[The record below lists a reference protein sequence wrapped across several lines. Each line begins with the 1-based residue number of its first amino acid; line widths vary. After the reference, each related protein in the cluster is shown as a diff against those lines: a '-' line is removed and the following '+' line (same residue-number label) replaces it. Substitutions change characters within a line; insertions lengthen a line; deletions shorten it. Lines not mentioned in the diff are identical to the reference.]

1 MRNSDEG
8 QLLSEGQRQK
18 FHDSRVNPFA
28 LAVAFSY
35 YSCHANRLREGR
47 ETMAADDLRLRFPTF
62 LFAALCLVLVSTSP
76 TLSQDPESIKQS
88 RPRRVS
94 SQTKTEQNNQPQ
106 PDSSSE
112 VSEGDVLR
120 VDTQLVTVPAAVT
133 DQNGRSIT
141 GLRAENF
148 ALFEDDKPQLITNF
162 ATTDAPFEIAL
173 LLDTSGSTRAELN
186 LIRNAASQFLNVL
199 RAGDRVAIVAFR
211 NVLRDDSRV
220 ATVEV
225 LTPLT
230 NDHQT
235 LRRAINNIG
244 TSNGTPYY
252 DALARIATDIFRDPP
267 RQQTL
272 GRRAVVALTDGVDS
286 SSNSEFAQ
294 AHQKLLQTGLA
305 CYFIKVN
312 TEDYVEDRL
321 LKDCQD
327 EGRLSLSRQ
336 QLERFRQLFDPQA
349 RRELYQDFCLL
360 GQFSRLIISRK
371 LYSLARREVD
381 ELARASGGRNFDV
394 ANLSEASAAF
404 TQVANEIGT
413 QYALGYYPTNKLRDG
428 HFRQIRVELRN
439 VNGASVRAREGYYV
453 PTQQTALSAISNP

>member
-1 MRNSDEG
+1 
-8 QLLSEGQRQK
+8 
-18 FHDSRVNPFA
+18 
-28 LAVAFSY
+28 
-35 YSCHANRLREGR
+35 
-47 ETMAADDLRLRFPTF
+47 MAANVLRLRFPTF
-62 LFAALCLVLVSTSP
+62 LFAALCLLLVSTP
-76 TLSQDPESIKQS
+76 LALSQDRQSTKQS
-88 RPRRVS
+88 RPRRAS
-94 SQTKTEQNNQPQ
+94 PQTDTEKNNQSE

-112 VSEGDVLR
+112 VGEGDVLR
-120 VDTQLVTVPAAVT
+120 VDTELVTVPAVVT

-148 ALFEDDKPQLITNF
+148 VVFEDDKPQLITNF

-173 LLDTSGSTRAELN
+173 LLDTSGSTRAELD
-186 LIRNAASQFLNVL
+186 LIRNAASQFLKML

-211 NVLRDDSRV
+211 NVLRDDSQV

-230 NDHQT
+230 NDRQT
-235 LRRAINNIG
+235 LRTAINNIG

-252 DALARIATDIFRDPP
+252 DSLIRIATDVFRDPP
-267 RQQTL
+267 RRQIV

-286 SSNSEFAQ
+286 SSDVEYAQ
-294 AHQKLLQTGLA
+294 AQQKLLRTGLA

-327 EGRLSLSRQ
+327 DGRLSLSGQ

-360 GQFSRLIISRK
+360 GQFSRLTISRK
-371 LYSLARREVD
+371 LYSLARREMD

-394 ANLSEASAAF
+394 ASLSEASAAF

-413 QYALGYYPTNKLRDG
+413 QYCLGYYPTNKLRDG

-439 VNGASVRAREGYYV
+439 VNDASVRAREGYYV
-453 PTQQTALSAISNP
+453 SNQRTALSAISNP

>member
-1 MRNSDEG
+1 
-8 QLLSEGQRQK
+8 L
-18 FHDSRVNPFA
+18 FA
-28 LAVAFSY
+28 LGVAFSY
-35 YSCHANRLREGR
+35 YSSYAQRIHEGR
-47 ETMAADDLRLRFPTF
+47 ETMPADVLRLRFPTF
-62 LFAALCLVLVSTSP
+62 LFAALCLIIVATSSA
-76 TLSQDPESIKQS
+76 LSQDRQSTKQS

-94 SQTKTEQNNQPQ
+94 SQTNTEQNNPSQ

-112 VSEGDVLR
+112 VGEGDVLR
-120 VDTQLVTVPAAVT
+120 VDTQLVTVPAVVT

-148 ALFEDDKPQLITNF
+148 AVFEDNKPQLITNF

-199 RAGDRVAIVAFR
+199 RTGDRVAIVAFR
-211 NVLRDDSRV
+211 NVLRDNSQV
-220 ATVEV
+220 ATAEL
-225 LTPLT
+225 LTSLT

-235 LRRAINNIG
+235 LRRAIDNIG

-252 DALARIATDIFRDPP
+252 DSLVRIATDVFRDPQ
-267 RQQTL
+267 RQQML

-286 SSNSEFAQ
+286 SSDSEYAQ

-327 EGRLSLSRQ
+327 QGRLSLSGQ
-336 QLERFRQLFDPQA
+336 QLERFRQLFDPEA

-360 GQFSRLIISRK
+360 GQFSRLTISRK
-371 LYSLARREVD
+371 LYSLARREMD

-394 ANLSEASAAF
+394 ASLSEASAAF
-404 TQVANEIGT
+404 TQVANEIGR
-413 QYALGYYPTNKLRDG
+413 QYSLGYYPTNKLRDG
-428 HFRQIRVELRN
+428 HFRRIRVELRN
-439 VNGASVRAREGYYV
+439 VNDASVRAREGYYV
-453 PTQQTALSAISNP
+453 PTQQTALSATSNP